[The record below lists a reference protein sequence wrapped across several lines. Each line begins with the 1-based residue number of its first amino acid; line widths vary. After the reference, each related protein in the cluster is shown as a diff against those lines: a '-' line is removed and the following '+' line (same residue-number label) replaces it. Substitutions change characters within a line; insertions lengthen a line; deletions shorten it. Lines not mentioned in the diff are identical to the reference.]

1 MSSVARQLCE
11 LKVIQH
17 AQVCSS
23 CSPVFAAAWAQHG
36 HRWKAKL
43 VKYNLCWW
51 CHVLLASPVCAGLT
65 CLSYL
70 CEENRNLSHQ
80 LHAKSFHR
88 FVCVPGGIA
97 SSRCRPALLQ
107 MMSTFFH
114 YRQESGFWVRWWYSL
129 WLCPEGS
136 LWLCVDRARL
146 HAPPP
151 FFRYYRSTKPHFYRL
166 ANKIGDSSSP
176 W

>member
-1 MSSVARQLCE
+1 MMSSVARQLCE
-11 LKVIQH
+11 LKVIQL

-23 CSPVFAAAWAQHG
+23 CSLFAAAWAQHG

-51 CHVLLASPVCAGLT
+51 CRVTSQPGVCRSDLPFLFLWGK
-65 CLSYL
+65 
-70 CEENRNLSHQ
+70 RNVSHQ
-80 LHAKSFHR
+80 LHVKSFHR

-114 YRQESGFWVRWWYSL
+114 YHQESGFWVRWWYSL

-136 LWLCVDRARL
+136 LWLCVDRAHL

>member
-1 MSSVARQLCE
+1 MLRSAVRAACLLQHE
-11 LKVIQH
+11 LNMAIVE
-17 AQVCSS
+17 
-23 CSPVFAAAWAQHG
+23 
-36 HRWKAKL
+36 KL
-43 VKYNLCWW
+43 NWW
-51 CHVLLASPVCAGLT
+51 NIICADDVVLLASPVCAGLT
-65 CLSYL
+65 CLSYF
-70 CEENRNLSHQ
+70 CEENRNVSHQ
-80 LHAKSFHR
+80 LHVKSFHR
-88 FVCVPGGIA
+88 FVCVPGCIA

-114 YRQESGFWVRWWYSL
+114 YHQESGFWVRWWYSL

-136 LWLCVDRARL
+136 LWLCVDRAHL